1 MNFGG
6 ATYDTQLDG
15 QRLTQQYQ
23 RAFDC
28 MADGQW
34 RTLEALASAV
44 GAPTHSVSARLRDM
58 RKPRYGAHLVERK
71 RVTGGLYEYRLR
83 INNWSDLI

>member
-1 MNFGG
+1 MTFGG
-6 ATYDTQLDG
+6 TTYSEAMDG
-15 QRLTQQYQ
+15 PRLTQQYQ
-23 RAFDC
+23 RAFAC

-34 RTLEALASAV
+34 RTLEALADAV

-58 RKPRYGAHLVERK
+58 RKKRFGAHLVERK
-71 RVTGGLYEYRLR
+71 HITGGLYEYRLR